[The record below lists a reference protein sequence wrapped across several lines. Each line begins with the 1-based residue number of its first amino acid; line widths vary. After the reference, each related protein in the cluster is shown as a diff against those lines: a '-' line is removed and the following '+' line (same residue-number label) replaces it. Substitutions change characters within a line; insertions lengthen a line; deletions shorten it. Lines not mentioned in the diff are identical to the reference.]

1 VSAKQRGESVSVER
15 LRSAAGGDGLFAVS
29 DLQVRFAITQSF
41 FRSMLGGERKE
52 VHAVDGIS
60 FTLARGEIL
69 ALVGES
75 GCGKTTT
82 GRALLALEASSGG
95 QIRYKGL
102 ELARFSQRALH
113 EYRRHAQIIFQ
124 DPYNAIN
131 PKQTIYDI
139 VSEPLLVNGLI
150 TSETQKED
158 KVIRALEDAGL
169 RPARDYLFRYPHE
182 LSGGQRQ
189 RVCIAGAIVLD
200 PDVIVADEPVASL
213 DVSIRNDILKLMVE
227 HKQRLG
233 VSYLFITHDLS
244 LAWVI
249 SDRIAV
255 MYLGKIVEI
264 GETEEV
270 VQRPRHPYTKAL
282 ISVIPLPD
290 PTAKREHVI
299 LAGETPNPIDLP
311 SGCRFHP
318 RCPEAL
324 PECAQTEPPEVDL
337 GGGHLAA
344 CVRLT

>member
-1 VSAKQRGESVSVER
+1 VSPARQAEVSAAE
-15 LRSAAGGDGLFAVS
+15 LRAAPSDGALFQVS
-29 DLQVRFAITQSF
+29 DLAVHFEIHEGFFAGMVR
-41 FRSMLGGERKE
+41 RERRF
-52 VHAVDGIS
+52 VHAVDGIT
-60 FTLARGEIL
+60 FQLARGEIL

-82 GRALLALEASSGG
+82 GRAVLALEASSGG
-95 QIRYKGL
+95 EVRYKGFD
-102 ELARFSQRALH
+102 LARFSSRALR

-139 VSEPLLVNGLI
+139 VGEPLVVNGLVA
-150 TSETQKED
+150 SEAEKET
-158 KVIRALEDAGL
+158 KVVKALEDAGL

-270 VQRPRHPYTKAL
+270 VKRPRHPYTKAL

-299 LAGETPNPIDLP
+299 LVGETPNPIDLP

-324 PECAQTEPPEVDL
+324 PECAEAEPPEVDL

-344 CVRLT
+344 CVKLK